1 MKGTLQFMKIN
12 EIFFSIEGEGK
23 RSGQLAAFVRLT
35 GCNLRCSYC
44 DTRYAFHD
52 GREVTAEEIADA
64 VKDYRN
70 VTLTG
75 GEPLLQDCHKLLA
88 LLRSHDVNIETNGSI
103 ALTEYMNYKNV
114 FFTMDFKCHSSGA
127 SNAMNHGNLK
137 ILREE
142 DVLKFVVGDEA
153 DLEQARL
160 ICGEYKPASLIYISS
175 VFGKIE
181 ASDIVDFMKRRHI
194 ENWRLQ
200 TQLHKI
206 IWSPYERGV

>member
-1 MKGTLQFMKIN
+1 MKIN
-12 EIFFSIEGEGK
+12 EIFFSVEGEGK

-44 DTRYAFHD
+44 DTRYSFVD
-52 GREVTAEEIADA
+52 GHEMTAEKISDA
-64 VKDYRN
+64 VKNYRN

-75 GEPLLQDCHKLLA
+75 GEPLLQDCRELLTR
-88 LLRSHDVNIETNGSI
+88 LRSHEVNIETNGSI
-103 ALTEYMNYKNV
+103 ELAEYLQYPNV

-127 SNAMNHGNLK
+127 TAATNYDNLK

-153 DLEQARL
+153 DLEQAQE
-160 ICGEYKPASLIYISS
+160 ICTEFKPKSIIYISP

-181 ASDIVDFMKRRHI
+181 PLKIVDFMKRYHKER
-194 ENWRLQ
+194 WSLQ
-200 TQLHKI
+200 IQLHKI
-206 IWSPYERGV
+206 IWSPDERGV